1 MELMF
6 LFCEW
11 GRLQIRVVLA
21 HAKKNIPVCSECV
34 RRGEDALKRV
44 YRGARQG
51 IIGYQTLQGEQ

>member
-21 HAKKNIPVCSECV
+21 HAKKKKKY
-34 RRGEDALKRV
+34 ALNV
-44 YRGARQG
+44 
-51 IIGYQTLQGEQ
+51 